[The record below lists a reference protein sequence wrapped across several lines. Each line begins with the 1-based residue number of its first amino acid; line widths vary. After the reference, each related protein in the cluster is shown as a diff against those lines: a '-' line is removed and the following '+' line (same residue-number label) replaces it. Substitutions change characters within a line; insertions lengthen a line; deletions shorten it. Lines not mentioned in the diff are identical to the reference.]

1 MTAKSATVLGPG
13 KSPYSTLL
21 QIMQI
26 LTLELEGRG
35 TPIMAVIGRCLTSHF
50 QRVEIRGI
58 TVYGLLPKRYRELVH
73 KRECTG
79 SLYIQESVQGACTRE
94 CTLLVRITTNF

>member
-26 LTLELEGRG
+26 LTLELEG
-35 TPIMAVIGRCLTSHF
+35 IMAVIGRCSTSHF

-58 TVYGLLPKRYRELVH
+58 TVHVYGLLPKRYRELVH
-73 KRECTG
+73 TRECTG
-79 SLYIQESVQGACTRE
+79 SLYKRVYSLGTYD
-94 CTLLVRITTNF
+94 N